1 MRLRHSALALALASG
16 IAAIPAAHAVD
27 SGPVITLG
35 GTSTFFGDD
44 RDIDITDST
53 VEDAMGGS
61 LGLGYRF
68 NEHWMTELVAAGT
81 ELEGTDLDVD
91 FGRVQLDV
99 LYLFAPDSVIHPYV
113 VVGGGGGRFDAD
125 TDLLEDDDDALWNY
139 GLGLMAELTN
149 NLMLRGDVRGYY
161 AADEDTTDVTG
172 LLALSYIFG
181 AEPAVDS
188 DGDGVTDDM
197 DQCPDTPAGVAV
209 DKAGCPLDSD
219 GDGVADYLDKCPD
232 TPEGVEVN
240 ADGCPL
246 DSDGDGVADY
256 LDKCPKTPKGAKV
269 DENGCQI
276 ILKEPV
282 SIKLEVLFP
291 TNSAAIAPT
300 YYPEIKE
307 VADFMVE
314 YPSTEV
320 TIEGHTDSTGAAEY
334 NRVLSQRR
342 ANAVRQ
348 VLLER
353 YSVDAKRVRAV
364 GYGEERPVA
373 DNGTA
378 AGRQANRRVVA
389 VLKATKEKVLQK
401 D

>member
-1 MRLRHSALALALASG
+1 MRAFTSRICVATLLCVGTFVPTAGAIERG
-16 IAAIPAAHAVD
+16 IT
-27 SGPVITLG
+27 ITPGINYYWWDRERTLEDNLG
-35 GTSTFFGDD
+35 VRLGFGYQ
-44 RDIDITDST
+44 I
-53 VEDAMGGS
+53 
-61 LGLGYRF
+61 
-68 NEHWMTELVAAGT
+68 NENWSTELVVA
-81 ELEGTDLDVD
+81 DVD
-91 FGRVQLDV
+91 THFESLKDV
-99 LYLFAPDSVIHPYV
+99 DADLTHLQIDLMYTFFPDSRMRPYL
-113 VVGGGGGRFDAD
+113 VVGAGGGIFER
-125 TDLLEDDDDALWNY
+125 DDRSESEPLIDW
-139 GLGLMAELTN
+139 GLGLRTQVSERIAIL
-149 NLMLRGDVRGYY
+149 GDVRAYTSTETKDDDVVAML
-161 AADEDTTDVTG
+161 AA
-172 LLALSYIFG
+172 SFNFG
-181 AEPAVDS
+181 QKTPLDS